1 MQRFVMTSIIA
12 LGLATSAQALVVTE
26 NLTRFDRNETN
37 VEETAEFIGNPVYT
51 ADGEMIGYVS
61 DATTEASGDRMI
73 LVTFEDSFI
82 TEYAGWEFELDEKWE
97 TTGELNVKWTAD
109 QLRSWIKANGEL
121 QS

>member
-12 LGLATSAQALVVTE
+12 LGLTTAANAMVVTE
-26 NLTRFDRNETN
+26 GVTRFDGDETN
-37 VEETAEFIGNPVYT
+37 YEETLEFIGNPVYT

-61 DATTEASGDRMI
+61 DATTAPDGDRMI

-97 TTGELNVKWTAD
+97 TTGEINVEWTAD
-109 QLRSWIKANGEL
+109 QLRSWIIANGEN